1 MSRRLLLGVAVALTT
16 TLAPALA
23 SAAEPAPFG
32 NPCTAQFGVRF
43 CPATD
48 LNQRVPSF
56 DKVPI
61 DVDVTLPAT
70 GDGPFPTV
78 VMMHGYGGN
87 KTNYEAKGPSTGFN
101 NVGLAGRGYAVVT
114 VSARGF
120 GRSCGSVA
128 SRTAGCE
135 KGWIH
140 LADQRYEAHDT
151 QHLLG
156 RLVDE
161 GIAKAN
167 ALGVT
172 GGSYGGG
179 QSLTLAF
186 LKDRVRNV
194 NGSFSKWTSP
204 KGTPL
209 KIAASYPVIPWS
221 DLASA
226 LVPNGRASGF
236 ATPPGV
242 QINSYV
248 NGLYIAGA
256 AAGFVSPVGVDP
268 SSDLGG
274 WRDLTNAGEPYGKAA
289 QAALKTLGTY
299 HGVTELSGTPS
310 PLLLAS
316 GWTDDLFPPVQTIRV
331 YDRLRAKSKK
341 APVWL
346 QLGDF
351 GHSRG
356 GAHANDQAKL
366 NAQGVAFF
374 DTYLK
379 GAKNTLGTPGRVLA
393 FGQSCPRDTP
403 NGLGPFTASSLSV
416 LAKKRV
422 TISASGTQ
430 TITSDGGDHALATAV
445 NPLGTQ
451 GGNACSTYASNGTT
465 TGTALATTRST
476 GFTYLGLGRITAKIA
491 TAGLYGQIDARLWD
505 VDGAKQTLVDR
516 SVYRLTAGQ
525 KGKIAFDL
533 HGNGYA
539 FPKGH
544 TVKLELLGYDAP
556 THRASNGTFTVQ
568 ASNVKVVLP
577 RK

>member
-16 TLAPALA
+16 TLVPALA
-23 SAAEPAPFG
+23 GAAEPAPFG

-48 LNQRVPSF
+48 LDQRVPSF

-70 GDGPFPTV
+70 GAGPFPTV

-87 KTNYEAKGPSTGFN
+87 KTNYEAKGPGSGFN

-120 GRSCGSVA
+120 GRSCGSAA

-151 QHLLG
+151 QYLLG
-156 RLVDE
+156 LLVDQK
-161 GIAKAN
+161 IAKPS

-179 QSLTLAF
+179 QSLTLAY

-194 NGSFSKWTSP
+194 NGSFVKWKSP

-226 LVPNGRASGF
+226 LVPNGRATGF
-236 ATPPGV
+236 GTPPGV

-248 NGLYIAGA
+248 NGLYVAGA

-268 SSDLGG
+268 SADLGG
-274 WRDLTNAGEPYGKAA
+274 WRELTNAGEPYGAAA
-289 QAALKTLGTY
+289 QAALKTLGKY
-299 HGVTELSGTPS
+299 HGVTELTGTPS

-331 YDRLRAKSKK
+331 YDRVRKASEK

-374 DTYLK
+374 DRYLRGK
-379 GAKNTLGTPGRVLA
+379 KNKLGKPGSVLA
-393 FGQSCPRDTP
+393 FGQSCPRNAP
-403 NGLGPFTASSLSV
+403 NGTGPFKASALKYLAGKSVTLS
-416 LAKKRV
+416 AP
-422 TISASGTQ
+422 GTQ
-430 TITSDGGDHALATAV
+430 TITSDGGDHALAAAL
-445 NPLGTQ
+445 NPLGAT
-451 GGNACSTYASNGTT
+451 GGNACSTYPSNGTT
-465 TGTALATTRST
+465 TGTATATASK
-476 GFTYLGLGRITAKIA
+476 GFYYLGLGRITANVK

-505 VDGAKQTLVDR
+505 VDGDKQTLVDR
-516 SVYRLTAGQ
+516 SVYRLTPGQ
-525 KGKIAFDL
+525 SGKIAFDL
-533 HGNGYA
+533 HGNGYQ
-539 FPKGH
+539 FPGGSH

-568 ASNVKVVLP
+568 ISNVKAVLP
-577 RK
+577 QK